1 MTEADAGLPETQEQ
15 ALSLS
20 KERLERIAPKPTQK
34 AASAPTEP
42 PAQAQAA
49 DDEGKATQGDEP
61 SPEPKKAE
69 YSFVANPVLRAA
81 LEANPLPDEAVESL
95 KGWMADYTQ
104 KSQKAARVDEYEKK
118 ARAFDDLVE
127 IPGAQEALAGLLAR
141 QGKPEAPEVE
151 DVPDL
156 SSMDSK
162 DIIAFFDKRIEAKAQ
177 ALAERMVAERVEK
190 PVARVQGVLSTVKA
204 MYGEWKDKVT
214 EATYRSAWDEARA
227 DYGDD
232 AFTPENAKILFT
244 PYLKAAAARQELEAI
259 KGAKAKSAE
268 VAKRATSPAGSAT
281 AAPRPSQAPI
291 APGDKAA
298 IRARTLAM
306 LEEQNG
312 WTASDLDAA
321 ART

>member
-20 KERLERIAPKPTQK
+20 KERLERMSPKPTQAAAPAK
-34 AASAPTEP
+34 AEP

-49 DDEGKATQGDEP
+49 DDEGEGAKAKP
-61 SPEPKKAE
+61 ASPEPKKAE

-81 LEANPLPDEAVESL
+81 LEANPLPDDAVESL

-104 KSQKAARVDEYEKK
+104 KSQKASEYEKK

-127 IPGAQEALAGLLAR
+127 IPGAQEALAGLLAQ
-141 QGKPEAPEVE
+141 QGRAQEPEPEE
-151 DVPDL
+151 LPDL

-162 DIIAFFDKRIEAKAQ
+162 DIVAYFDKRNEARAR
-177 ALAERMVAERVEK
+177 AIAREMVAEQVVQ
-190 PVARVQGVLSTVKA
+190 PAARVQGVISTVKSWF
-204 MYGEWKDKVT
+204 GEWKDKVT
-214 EATYRSAWDEARA
+214 EANYRSAWDEARA
-227 DYGDD
+227 DYGED
-232 AFTPENAKILFT
+232 AFTPENTKILFT
-244 PYLKAAAARQELEAI
+244 PYLKAAVLRQELEAI

-268 VAKRATSPAGSAT
+268 VAKRATSPTGSAT

-291 APGDKAA
+291 APGDRAA
-298 IRARTLAM
+298 VRARTLAM

-321 ART
+321 ARS

>member
-20 KERLERIAPKPTQK
+20 KERLERMSPKPTQAAAPAK
-34 AASAPTEP
+34 AEP

-49 DDEGKATQGDEP
+49 DDEGEGAKAEP
-61 SPEPKKAE
+61 ASPEPKKAE

-81 LEANPLPDEAVESL
+81 LEANPLPDDAVESL

-104 KSQKAARVDEYEKK
+104 KSQKASEYEKK

-127 IPGAQEALAGLLAR
+127 IPGAQEALAGLLAQ
-141 QGKPEAPEVE
+141 QGRAQEPEPEE
-151 DVPDL
+151 VPDL

-162 DIIAFFDKRIEAKAQ
+162 DIVAFFDKRIQAQAQ
-177 ALAERMVAERVEK
+177 ALAEKMVADRVEK
-190 PVARVQGVLSTVKA
+190 PVARVQGVLSTVKS
-204 MYGEWKDKVT
+204 MYGDWKDKVT

-227 DYGDD
+227 DYGED
-232 AFTPENAKILFT
+232 AFTPQNAKILFT

-259 KGAKAKSAE
+259 KGVKAKSAE
-268 VAKRATSPAGSAT
+268 VAKRATSPTGSAT

-291 APGDKAA
+291 APGDRAA
-298 IRARTLAM
+298 VRARTLAM

-321 ART
+321 ARS

>member
-34 AASAPTEP
+34 AAPAKAEP

-49 DDEGKATQGDEP
+49 DDEGEGAKAEP
-61 SPEPKKAE
+61 ASPEPKKAE
-69 YSFVANPVLRAA
+69 YTFVANPVLRAA

-104 KSQKAARVDEYEKK
+104 KSQKASEYEKK

-127 IPGAQEALAGLLAR
+127 IPGAQEALAGLLAQ
-141 QGKPEAPEVE
+141 QGRASEPEPEE
-151 DVPDL
+151 VPDL

-162 DIIAFFDKRIEAKAQ
+162 DIVAFFDKRIQAQAQ
-177 ALAERMVAERVEK
+177 ALAEKMVAERVEK
-190 PVARVQGVLSTVKA
+190 PVARVQGVLSAVTS

-227 DYGDD
+227 DYGED
-232 AFTPENAKILFT
+232 AFTPQNAKILFT
-244 PYLKAAAARQELEAI
+244 PYLKAAAARQELDAI

-268 VAKRATSPAGSAT
+268 VAKRATSPTGSAT

-298 IRARTLAM
+298 VRARTLAM

-321 ART
+321 ARS